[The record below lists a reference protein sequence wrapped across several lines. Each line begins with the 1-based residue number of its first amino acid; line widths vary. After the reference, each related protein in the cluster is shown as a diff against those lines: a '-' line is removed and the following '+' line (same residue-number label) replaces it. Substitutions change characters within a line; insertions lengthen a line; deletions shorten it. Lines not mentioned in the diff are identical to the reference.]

1 MHIHKQNSGS
11 GYFVGVGPVFPSSA
25 ARRKRNDETLSIS
38 DVIKKY
44 DNISFGFSAV
54 DPHKFAS
61 NLHNSSVLAMKSG
74 FWCKDLSW
82 KLARKDSVLYYCVT
96 SNGDV
101 VYGVNGEDKGV
112 CLSGVDLKSQLWG
125 MLDVFANSKG
135 IQLVDCEIL

>member
-1 MHIHKQNSGS
+1 MRVNEKISIR
-11 GYFVGVGPVFPSSA
+11 FVEIEDQWGG
-25 ARRKRNDETLSIS
+25 NL
-38 DVIKKY
+38 
-44 DNISFGFSAV
+44 SFGFSAV

-61 NLHNSSVLAMKSG
+61 NLPNSSVLAMKSG
-74 FWCKDLSW
+74 FWCKNLSW
-82 KLARKDSVLYYCVT
+82 KLAKKDSVLYYCVT

-135 IQLVDCEIL
+135 IKLVDCETL